1 MFSAYAQRRGSC
13 LSGKTRE
20 GISQVKD
27 WRHVVFNWLL
37 AKNKKPAGM
46 DAQDYTLLMG
56 WLDSATE
63 AKLYTPQSSQ
73 AKILIP
79 LSTFHSETC
88 SFHAGSPRTNCRS
101 ETLCPLNTR
110 SS

>member
-46 DAQDYTLLMG
+46 DAQDYTLQWDGL
-56 WLDSATE
+56 TQRR
-63 AKLYTPQSSQ
+63 K
-73 AKILIP
+73 
-79 LSTFHSETC
+79 
-88 SFHAGSPRTNCRS
+88 
-101 ETLCPLNTR
+101 R
-110 SS
+110 SSTLRNLRKPKS